1 MAGEPEAFK
10 TVSTKFYNDWWYLC
24 DIRMRGFITTYL
36 SFILISS
43 QAQMPVLV
51 NEEFNNNLNAWW
63 TGTGDNYSM
72 KIENGKYIITTTQ
85 KDHGRAITITP
96 YFDRKKD
103 FSLQATFIQRS
114 GSDDNGF
121 GIIWGEGEDGK
132 RHEFM
137 VTSNGYYQILSPE
150 KIEKINDW
158 VAYKDVKP
166 LGSANILKIE
176 QRQSKCY
183 YYINDKQVDVTTA
196 LPVYG
201 PGIGLINYTN
211 MVLEVDRFIFR
222 HDVKI
227 NLPPSLSK
235 GLVKENLGPQVN
247 SEYDDV
253 APIISA
259 DGRTILFG
267 IEYARENSGGTEDGE
282 DIWMTT
288 SADGK
293 TWTKRVNMNVI
304 NDASVNNLAAVS
316 ADNNMLLFCKTNG
329 FQVRKRTKEGW
340 SQPEFLPVKFN
351 NEAPHMEGNLSA
363 DGKAILFTV
372 KLPQDLYYSPTSE
385 NRDIYVTLQGQDG
398 KWSDPINLGKQINT
412 EGDEVSPFLAADG
425 KTLYFASNG
434 RPGYG
439 GTDIFMSKRLDNSWT
454 KWSEPVN
461 LGPEINSPG
470 FDAYY
475 TIPASADYAYMVS
488 NVNSYGKSDLV
499 RVKLPEVIKPEPVVL
514 LLGKTLNA
522 KTKAPVSADIL
533 FEDLAARKE
542 VGEAISDPKT
552 GAYRI
557 TLSKGKNYG
566 IRAAA
571 HGFISVNE
579 NLELISINQYTEI
592 QKDLMLVPIEVGETI
607 QLNNVF
613 FEQGKPV
620 LKSQS
625 FPELDRLYQI
635 MIENPSV
642 QIELAG
648 HTDNV
653 GNKAALMKLSQ
664 DRVMAVKVYL
674 EKRGI
679 NKDRMEGNGYGAT
692 QPIAPNDS
700 EANRQKNRRVEVKIT
715 KK

>member
-1 MAGEPEAFK
+1 MTGHSVFCLNSFTLLLIENLNMK
-10 TVSTKFYNDWWYLC
+10 
-24 DIRMRGFITTYL
+24 GFIAACI
-36 SFILISS
+36 SFLFVSA
-43 QAQMPVLV
+43 QAQLPVLV
-51 NEEFNNNLNAWW
+51 KDEFSGNPNGWW
-63 TGTGDNYSM
+63 TGTGENYSM

-85 KDHGRAITITP
+85 KDHGRSITITP
-96 YFDRKKD
+96 YFDKKKD
-103 FSLQATFIQRS
+103 FSLEASFIQRS
-114 GSDDNGF
+114 GSIDNGF
-121 GIIWGEGEDGK
+121 GIIWGEGENSR
-132 RHEFM
+132 RHGFM
-137 VTSNGYYQILSPE
+137 ITTNGYYQILSSE
-150 KIEKINDW
+150 KIDKANNW
-158 VAYKDVKP
+158 VEYKSVKP
-166 LGSANILKIE
+166 LGTVNVLKVE
-176 QRQSKCY
+176 QRQSKWY
-183 YYINDKQVDVTTA
+183 YYINDKQVEVTNA
-196 LPVYG
+196 LPIYG
-201 PGIGLINYTN
+201 SGIGLINYTD
-211 MVLEVDRFIFR
+211 MVLEADNFIFK
-222 HDVKI
+222 HDAKI

-259 DGRTILFG
+259 DGRTIMFG
-267 IEYARENSGGTEDGE
+267 IEYSPENVGGKEDGE

-293 TWTKRVNMNVI
+293 TWSKRVNMNTV
-304 NDASVNNLAAVS
+304 NDETINNLAAVS

-329 FQVRKRTKEGW
+329 FQVRRRTNEGW
-340 SQPEFLPVKFN
+340 SQPEFLNVKFN
-351 NEAPHMEGNLSA
+351 NEAPHMEGNLSS

-372 KLPQDLYYSPTSE
+372 KLPQDVYYNPTSE

-398 KWSDPINLGKQINT
+398 KWSDPINLGRQINT

-425 KTLYFASNG
+425 RTLYFASNG

-461 LGPEINSPG
+461 LGPEINSIG

-488 NVNSYGKSDLV
+488 NTNSYGKSDLV

-533 FEDLAARKE
+533 FEDLATRKE
-542 VGEAISDPKT
+542 EGEAISDPKT
-552 GAYRI
+552 GTFRI

-571 HGFISVNE
+571 TGFISVNE
-579 NLELISINQYTEI
+579 NLELMSINQYTEI
-592 QKDLMLVPIEVGETI
+592 QKDLLLVPIEVGETI

-613 FEQGKPV
+613 FEQGRPV

-625 FPELDRLYQI
+625 FPELDRLFLI
-635 MIENPSV
+635 MQENPTV

-653 GNKAALMKLSQ
+653 GNKEALMKLSQ
-664 DRVMAVKVYL
+664 DRVAAVKAYL

-679 NKDRMEGNGYGAT
+679 KKERIVGKGYGPT
-692 QPIAPNDS
+692 KPIAPNS
-700 EANRQKNRRVEVKIT
+700 TEADRQKNRRVEVKIT